1 MTRMFALLR
10 RTALVFAF
18 LVAPTALAQN
28 SSDATI
34 AVIDQEY
41 VLFQS
46 EAARQITAELRQAYA
61 SEDRRVNQLEQEIT
75 ELRQRLETDGP
86 LLTENE
92 QAALQVQTEAR
103 LRERE
108 ELVRRLQA
116 AQQNRRQEFLRT
128 FEPILTT
135 VLERIIVEQNIVLL
149 LSGDQVVYV
158 RPELDI
164 STLALERFN
173 AAVAEARQSAAPN
186 EEQE

>member
-1 MTRMFALLR
+1 MTRFLSTLCG
-10 RTALVFAF
+10 TALAF
-18 LVAPTALAQN
+18 LVAANSAWAQ
-28 SSDATI
+28 SSSEATI

-46 EAARQITAELRQAYA
+46 EAARQVTAELRQTYA
-61 SEDRRVNQLEQEIT
+61 TEDRRVSQLEQEIT
-75 ELRQRLETDGP
+75 ALRERLQTDGA

-92 QAALQVQTEAR
+92 QTALRVQVETR

-108 ELVRRLQA
+108 ELVRGLQA
-116 AQQNRRQEFLRT
+116 AQQNRRQEFLRA

-158 RPELDI
+158 RPQLDI

-173 AAVAEARQSAAPN
+173 AAVAEARRSAAPG
-186 EEQE
+186 EQP